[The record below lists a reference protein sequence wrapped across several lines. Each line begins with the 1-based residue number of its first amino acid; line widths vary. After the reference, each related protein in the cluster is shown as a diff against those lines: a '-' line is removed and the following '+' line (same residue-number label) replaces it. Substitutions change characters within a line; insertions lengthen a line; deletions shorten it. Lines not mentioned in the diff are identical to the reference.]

1 MSPATVGVVDV
12 SRTARRF
19 ARRADRRLQEGLQ
32 RSFERR
38 LGVDTFGARGLSE
51 YGIAREDRVYHV
63 ASPAVTLRRTLER
76 LNPGPDQV
84 LADIGSGKGQAVL
97 VAAQLPYRR
106 VIGVEL
112 ADGLTAAARAN
123 VERARDRLTCTDVRL
138 VTADAL
144 AWEIPEDLTVA
155 YLYCPFLGDTFEAF
169 VERLVESHDANPR
182 PLHLVYAY
190 PFEHNHL
197 VRHDRFAVVDVNS
210 THWPRVPGWWDND
223 KTIVTYR
230 LLEPGAPAPEPIE
243 RGYRQRKALELWSRP
258 HDIRFELHPPDGEP
272 IYSDAR

>member
-1 MSPATVGVVDV
+1 VWTVQPLA
-12 SRTARRF
+12 SARRF
-19 ARRADRRLQEGLQ
+19 ARRADERLQVGLQ

-51 YGIAREDRVYHV
+51 FGIAREDRVYHV
-63 ASPAVTLRRTLER
+63 ASPARTLRRTLER
-76 LNPGPDQV
+76 LGPGPGDV
-84 LADIGSGKGQAVL
+84 FADVGSGKGQAVL

-112 ADGLTAAARAN
+112 APALTEVAREN
-123 VERARDRLTCTDVRL
+123 VDRARPRLTCPEVEL
-138 VTADAL
+138 VTSDAL
-144 AWEIPEDLTVA
+144 EWEIPDDLTVA

-190 PFEHNHL
+190 PFEHNRL
-197 VRHDRFAVVDVNS
+197 VVNDRFAVVDVNS
-210 THWPRVPGWWDND
+210 TDWPRVPGWWDND

-230 LLEPGAPAPEPIE
+230 LLEPGAPPPEPIE
-243 RGYRQRKALELWSRP
+243 HGYRQRKALELWSRP
-258 HDIRFELHPPDGEP
+258 HSIRFELHPPDGEP
-272 IYSDAR
+272 IYSR

>member
-1 MSPATVGVVDV
+1 MAAIAQ
-12 SRTARRF
+12 TAKDY
-19 ARRADRRLQEGLQ
+19 ARRAGRRLQFELS

-38 LGVDTFGARGLSE
+38 MGVDTVGAEGLSG
-51 YGIAREDRVYHV
+51 YGVEGPDRIYHA
-63 ASPAVTLRRTLER
+63 ASPTLTLRRALRR
-76 LNPGPDQV
+76 LGAGPSEV
-84 LADIGSGKGQAVL
+84 FADIGSGKGQAVL

-112 ADGLTAAARAN
+112 AERMTEIARAN
-123 VERARDRLTCTDVRL
+123 VERARPRLACQDIEL

-144 AWEIPEDLTVA
+144 EWEIPDDLTVA
-155 YLYCPFLGDTFEAF
+155 YLYCPFLGDTFDAF
-169 VERLVESHDANPR
+169 VERLVKSHDANPR
-182 PLHLVYAY
+182 PLHVVYAY
-190 PFEHNHL
+190 PFEHNRL

-210 THWPRVPGWWDND
+210 TEWPRVPGWWDND
-223 KTIVTYR
+223 KMIVSYR
-230 LLEPGAPAPEPIE
+230 LLEPGAPAPEPIV